1 MGGGCD
7 KERNLKCG
15 GHGNGVL
22 ICGGGD
28 KDMVQL
34 AGT

>member
-1 MGGGCD
+1 MGGRLIR
-7 KERNLKCG
+7 KKLKC